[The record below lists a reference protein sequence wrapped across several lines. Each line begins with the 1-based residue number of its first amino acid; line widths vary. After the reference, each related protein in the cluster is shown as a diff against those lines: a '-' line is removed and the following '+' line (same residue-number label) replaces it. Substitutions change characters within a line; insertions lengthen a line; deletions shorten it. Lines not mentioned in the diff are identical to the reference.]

1 MGDISEYARQALATA
16 RMNHPD
22 DPAAALAE
30 AADTLAKQ
38 EGLPRP
44 AAIALVGRASKD
56 PD

>member
-30 AADTLAKQ
+30 AADTLAQQ
-38 EGLPRP
+38 ERLPRP